1 MLFSSYIFPYNKDIV
16 NLHYLF
22 KSNCYKLFVFSV
34 EKIKINVL
42 QRLLIKNKKISVN
55 LMSDKNISETPLTY
69 KKTNINPSLSD
80 MEFTWIDDY

>member
-1 MLFSSYIFPYNKDIV
+1 M
-16 NLHYLF
+16 
-22 KSNCYKLFVFSV
+22 FSV

-55 LMSDKNISETPLTY
+55 LISDKNISETPITY
-69 KKTNINPSLSD
+69 NRKNINPSLSD

>member
-1 MLFSSYIFPYNKDIV
+1 
-16 NLHYLF
+16 
-22 KSNCYKLFVFSV
+22 VFSV

-55 LMSDKNISETPLTY
+55 LISDKNISETPITY
-69 KKTNINPSLSD
+69 NRTNINPSLSD

>member
-1 MLFSSYIFPYNKDIV
+1 
-16 NLHYLF
+16 
-22 KSNCYKLFVFSV
+22 VFSV

-55 LMSDKNISETPLTY
+55 LISDKNISETPITY
-69 KKTNINPSLSD
+69 NRKNINPSLSD